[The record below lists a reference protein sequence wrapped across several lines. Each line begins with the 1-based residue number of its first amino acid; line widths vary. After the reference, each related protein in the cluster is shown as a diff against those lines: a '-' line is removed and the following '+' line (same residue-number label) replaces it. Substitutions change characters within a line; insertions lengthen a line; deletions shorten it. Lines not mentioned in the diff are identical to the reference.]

1 MTVDEAQIRERLR
14 EVTDPV
20 LGEDIVSLNLVD
32 DILLKDGTAK
42 VAVAFNAPYSGDE
55 KAMADAIRKQ
65 IEQLDLEP
73 DVRVSLSWEDE
84 DSPLPE
90 VRNIIPVASG
100 KGGVGKTTVATN
112 LATALAETGAR
123 VGLLDADIYGPN
135 VPGMLGIEAKPG
147 LSEDNMILPPE
158 VDGIKLMSMAFL
170 TDDDTD
176 PAMLRGP
183 MVDKLLSELIE
194 ETQWGELDY
203 LLVDLPPGTGD
214 EQLTL
219 LQSVPVTGAVVVT
232 TPEDIALSDVRKG
245 IRMFHDRGTP
255 VLGVVENMS
264 SFTCPNS
271 GDVYDIFGT
280 GGGQKIS
287 EEYDIPLL
295 GEIPIDPEIRSGGDE
310 DKPVTVLQGTAAA
323 EHFFELRDAVT
334 NRIGAVNRAI
344 KGELKADAENSPLVP
359 APQQSMDMGDPT
371 APGGQG
377 PPGGQ
382 GGPGGSGGG
391 CGGH

>member
-14 EVTDPV
+14 EVADPV
-20 LGEDIVSLNLVD
+20 LGEDIVSLGLID
-32 DILLKDGTAK
+32 DVLIDDGTAK
-42 VAVAFNAPYSGDE
+42 IAVAFNAPYSTDE
-55 KAMADAIRKQ
+55 KAMADRIREE
-65 IEQLDLEP
+65 IRELGVDP
-73 DVRVSLSWEDE
+73 DVRISLSWEDP
-84 DSPLPE
+84 DSPLPD
-90 VRNIIPVASG
+90 VRNIIPIASG

-135 VPGMLGIEAKPG
+135 VPGMMGIEAQPG
-147 LSEDNMILPPE
+147 VSEDNRIIPPE
-158 VDGIKLMSMAFL
+158 ADGIKLMSMSFIA
-170 TDDDTD
+170 DDDTD

-194 ETQWGELDY
+194 ETKWGELDY

-264 SFTCPNS
+264 SFKCPKS
-271 GDVYDIFGT
+271 GDVYDIFGS
-280 GGGQKIS
+280 GGGQTIA

-295 GEIPIDPEIRSGGDE
+295 AELPIDPEIRSGGDS

-323 EHFFELRDAVT
+323 EQFFELRDAVI
-334 NRIGAVNRAI
+334 NRTGAVNRAI
-344 KGELKADAENSPLVP
+344 KAELPADEPDSPLVP
-359 APQQSMDMGDPT
+359 APEQPPQMDG
-371 APGGQG
+371 A
-377 PPGGQ
+377 
-382 GGPGGSGGG
+382 GGPDGAGEGG
-391 CGGH
+391 CGGR

>member
-1 MTVDEAQIRERLR
+1 MTVDEDQIRERLR
-14 EVTDPV
+14 AVEDPA
-20 LGEDIVSLNLVD
+20 LGQDIGSLGLIDDLRIEDGVAHVS
-32 DILLKDGTAK
+32 
-42 VAVAFNAPYSGDE
+42 VAFNAPYSTDE
-55 KAMADAIRKQ
+55 KAMGDRIREE
-65 IEQLDLEP
+65 IRGLDLEP
-73 DVRVSLSWEDE
+73 ELSVSLSWEDP
-84 DSPLPE
+84 DSPLPD
-90 VRNIIPVASG
+90 VRNVIPIASG

-112 LATALAETGAR
+112 LATALAQTGAR

-135 VPGMLGIEAKPG
+135 VPGMLGIEAQPG
-147 LSEDNMILPPE
+147 LTEDNLIVPPE

-194 ETQWGELDY
+194 ETEWGELDY

-232 TPEDIALSDVRKG
+232 TPEDIALADVRKG

-264 SFTCPNS
+264 SFTAPNS
-271 GDVYDIFGT
+271 GEVYDIFGS
-280 GGGQKIS
+280 GGGRTIA

-295 GEIPIDPEIRSGGDE
+295 AEIPIDPEIRSGGDA
-310 DKPVTVLQGTAAA
+310 DKPVTVLQETAAA
-323 EHFFELRDAVT
+323 EQFFDLRDAVA
-334 NRIGAVNRAI
+334 NRIGAVNRARI
-344 KGELKADAENSPLVP
+344 GDLDPDDPETPTVP
-359 APQQSMDMGDPT
+359 APDPSPQLEGD
-371 APGGQG
+371 
-377 PPGGQ
+377 
-382 GGPGGSGGG
+382 GSGGG
-391 CGGH
+391 CGGR

>member
-1 MTVDEAQIRERLR
+1 MTVDETQIRERLR
-14 EVTDPV
+14 EVADPV

-32 DILLKDGTAK
+32 DILIKDGTAK
-42 VAVAFNAPYSGDE
+42 IAVAFNAPYSTDE
-55 KAMADAIRKQ
+55 KAMGDRIREE
-65 IEQLDLEP
+65 IEELGLEP
-73 DVRVSLSWEDE
+73 DLQVSLSWEDP
-84 DSPLPE
+84 DSPLPD
-90 VRNIIPVASG
+90 VRNVVPIASG

-112 LATALAETGAR
+112 LANALAETGAR

-135 VPGMLGIEAKPG
+135 VPPMMGIEAKPG
-147 LSEDNMILPPE
+147 LTEDNMIIPPE
-158 VDGIKLMSMAFL
+158 ADGIKIMSMAFL
-170 TDDDTD
+170 ADDDTD

-271 GDVYDIFGT
+271 GDVYDIFGS
-280 GGGQKIS
+280 GGGQKVAD
-287 EEYDIPLL
+287 EYDLPLL
-295 GEIPIDPEIRSGGDE
+295 GEIPIDPEIRSGSDS
-310 DKPVTVLQGTAAA
+310 DKPVTVLQGLAAA
-323 EHFFELRDAVT
+323 DHFYDLRDAVA
-334 NRIGAVNRAI
+334 NRVGAVNRAI
-344 KGELKADAENSPLVP
+344 KGELPADAPNSPLVFSP
-359 APQQSMDMGDPT
+359 ERQEQITQQAGET
-371 APGGQG
+371 ADDDDGLI
-377 PPGGQ
+377 
-382 GGPGGSGGG
+382 
-391 CGGH
+391 

>member
-55 KAMADAIRKQ
+55 KAMADEIREQ

-147 LSEDNMILPPE
+147 LSEDNQIVPPE

-255 VLGVVENMS
+255 VWAS
-264 SFTCPNS
+264 SRT
-271 GDVYDIFGT
+271 
-280 GGGQKIS
+280 
-287 EEYDIPLL
+287 
-295 GEIPIDPEIRSGGDE
+295 
-310 DKPVTVLQGTAAA
+310 
-323 EHFFELRDAVT
+323 
-334 NRIGAVNRAI
+334 
-344 KGELKADAENSPLVP
+344 
-359 APQQSMDMGDPT
+359 
-371 APGGQG
+371 
-377 PPGGQ
+377 
-382 GGPGGSGGG
+382 
-391 CGGH
+391 

>member
-1 MTVDEAQIRERLR
+1 MTVDETQIRERLR
-14 EVTDPV
+14 EVDDPV

-32 DILLKDGTAK
+32 DILIKDGTAK
-42 VAVAFNAPYSGDE
+42 IAVAFNAPYSTDE
-55 KAMADAIRKQ
+55 KTMADRIREE
-65 IEQLDLEP
+65 IEELGLEP
-73 DVRVSLSWEDE
+73 DVRISLSWEDP
-84 DSPLPE
+84 DSPLPK
-90 VRNIIPVASG
+90 VRNVVPIASG

-112 LATALAETGAR
+112 LANALAETGAR

-135 VPGMLGIEAKPG
+135 VPPMMGIEAKPG
-147 LSEDNMILPPE
+147 LTEDNLIIPPE
-158 VDGIKLMSMAFL
+158 ADGIKIMSMAFL
-170 TDDDTD
+170 ADDDTD

-255 VLGVVENMS
+255 VLGIVENMS

-271 GDVYDIFGT
+271 GDVYDIFGS
-280 GGGQKIS
+280 GGGQKVAD
-287 EEYDIPLL
+287 EYDLPLL
-295 GEIPIDPEIRSGGDE
+295 AEIPIDPEIRSGGDS
-310 DKPVTVLQGTAAA
+310 DKPVTVLQGLAAA
-323 EHFFELRDAVT
+323 DHFYDLRDAVA

-344 KGELKADAENSPLVP
+344 KGELPADAPNSPLVFSP
-359 APQQSMDMGDPT
+359 EHQEQITQQADEAAGDDD
-371 APGGQG
+371 
-377 PPGGQ
+377 
-382 GGPGGSGGG
+382 SLI
-391 CGGH
+391 